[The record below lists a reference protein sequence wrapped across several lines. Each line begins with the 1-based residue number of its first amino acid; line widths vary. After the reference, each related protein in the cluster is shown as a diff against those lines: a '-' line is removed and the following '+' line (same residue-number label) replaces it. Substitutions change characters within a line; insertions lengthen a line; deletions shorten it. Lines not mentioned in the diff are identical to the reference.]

1 VYVLAGLAL
10 WVSACTNADAEA
22 GIPTVP
28 APSTSTTSPSPA
40 SPTLSPFT
48 PTDPSRLPAS
58 EAAAIDALAAVASP
72 LFPPGGQAH
81 GHGATGAVD
90 SHALTSAQQSEFD
103 RQWQAAVAAVPAL
116 DTVEEAAAAG
126 YTQASLTAP
135 GVGVH
140 WVKWSLI
147 DRPFDPAAPSMLL
160 FDTRPDPPA
169 LAGFSY
175 WLRADREPAGFAG
188 ANDTTRLITQ
198 APLQIGDKT
207 IAPGVY
213 NVFVD
218 LKAGQW
224 TLVLNTQPVQPKFDP
239 EDKVRLSGATNYDSK
254 FDVLRVPMTVGSR
267 ADSLE
272 QFTIAFANVTTSA
285 ARLIMS
291 WERTVAAVD
300 VRLAG
305 AK

>member
-1 VYVLAGLAL
+1 MQLGGRWEKTAEGGQRYVDGKWVVVDYGRPLLRGRTPIFGAG
-10 WVSACTNADAEA
+10 ADY
-22 GIPTVP
+22 GKMVTG
-28 APSTSTTSPSPA
+28 
-40 SPTLSPFT
+40 
-48 PTDPSRLPAS
+48 D
-58 EAAAIDALAAVASP
+58 AAIW
-72 LFPPGGQAH
+72 
-81 GHGATGAVD
+81 
-90 SHALTSAQQSEFD
+90 
-103 RQWQAAVAAVPAL
+103 R
-116 DTVEEAAAAG
+116 
-126 YTQASLTAP
+126 
-135 GVGVH
+135 
-140 WVKWSLI
+140 
-147 DRPFDPAAPSMLL
+147 
-160 FDTRPDPPA
+160 
-169 LAGFSY
+169 
-175 WLRADREPAGFAG
+175 AG
-188 ANDTTRLITQ
+188 ANDTTRLTTQ

-254 FDVLRVPMTVGSR
+254 FDVLRVPMTVASR

-272 QFTIAFANVTTSA
+272 QFTIAFANVTASA

-291 WERTVAAVD
+291 WERTVATVD